1 MNPPSLR
8 NMDSRDTC
16 SDNPLSIGLSQ
27 ENGELINLLD
37 EAKSLLSMRDPSCL
51 IGLLAFILRYMIPVW
66 VLPLRDEDQARWLD
80 DLVGPHSPR

>member
-1 MNPPSLR
+1 MDPQSSR
-8 NMDSRDTC
+8 NMDSRDT
-16 SDNPLSIGLSQ
+16 LSIGPCQ

-51 IGLLAFILRYMIPVW
+51 IGLLAFILRYVIPVW